1 MAGLLEQAFL
11 MGLGTLAVT
20 KNTAEKLV
28 NDALSQEKITPA
40 EGNAFLKTV
49 EEEGA
54 KTKQALDEAVNNAL
68 KTSGKSLLPG
78 YKEIQELQERVAALE
93 AKVAA
98 LEGKPAEK

>member
-1 MAGLLEQAFL
+1 MAGILEQAFL

-28 NDALSQEKITPA
+28 NDALNQEKITPE

-49 EEEGA
+49 EEEGT
-54 KTKQALDEAVNNAL
+54 KTKKALDDAVSNAL
-68 KTSGKSLLPG
+68 KTNGKSLLPG
-78 YKEIQELQERVAALE
+78 YKELLELQERVAALE

-98 LEGKPAEK
+98 LEGKSSDK